1 MEINCPSCSEAVL
14 IADED
19 MTATAECPF
28 CQQRIEFDEAE
39 PTPIN
44 ELNPPKIQP
53 EALTSERSLLEWGSV
68 KVTDKRVIIGART
81 YACKQIASVGIATDF
96 KGPKLVFGKP
106 AVAVGF
112 LSWVPALVFFLL
124 AVLIT
129 GSSLGSL
136 IAALFGICV
145 LAAIII
151 TIMCFLAG
159 GEPRYWLEIATASG
173 REQALLCPSDK
184 DAKQVYD
191 AINIAIIDS

>member
-1 MEINCPSCSEAVL
+1 MEINCPSCNEAVL
-14 IADED
+14 ITDED

-39 PTPIN
+39 PPPIN
-44 ELNPPKIQP
+44 ELKPPKIQP

-68 KVTDKRVIIGART
+68 RVTDKRVIIGART
-81 YACKQIASVGIATDF
+81 YACRQIASVGIATDF

-112 LSWVPALVFFLL
+112 LSWGPALVVLL
-124 AVLIT
+124 LDVLT
-129 GSSLGSL
+129 DSSLGSL
-136 IAALFGICV
+136 TAALVGICM

-151 TIMCFLAG
+151 TVMCFLAG
-159 GEPRYWLEIATASG
+159 GKPRYWLEIATASG